1 MLACPEVPAA
11 DILGKG
17 NVVTKPSSVT
27 KEQLIA
33 RLWELA
39 AIPPEKTR
47 GNLKGQ
53 ISACNTAY
61 CTFGYE
67 PALGRLGEL
76 ASIDPARTR
85 GRRRDQESATK
96 LLKRL
101 LSSLRADKSGVQ

>member
-1 MLACPEVPAA
+1 ME
-11 DILGKG
+11 
-17 NVVTKPSSVT
+17 PSSVT
-27 KEQLIA
+27 KKQLIA

-67 PALGRLGEL
+67 PALGRLSEL
-76 ASIDPARTR
+76 ASIDAARTR
-85 GRRRDQESATK
+85 GLRRDQESAAK
-96 LLKRL
+96 LLRRL
-101 LSSLRADKSGVQ
+101 LSSLKPDKSGIQ